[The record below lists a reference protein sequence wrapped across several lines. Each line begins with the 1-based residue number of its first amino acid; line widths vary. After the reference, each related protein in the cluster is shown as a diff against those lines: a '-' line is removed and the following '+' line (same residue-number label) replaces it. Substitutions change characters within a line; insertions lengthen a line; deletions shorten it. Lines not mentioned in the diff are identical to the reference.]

1 MCVCVRG
8 ADAPSPRRQ
17 NSCSFPSQVPC
28 LLLKTV
34 TNALKCWQGGGWMG
48 GAGLGWALEDEG
60 QGW

>member
-1 MCVCVRG
+1 MCVRG

-34 TNALKCWQGGGWMG
+34 TNALKCWQGG
-48 GAGLGWALEDEG
+48 AGLGWALEDEG